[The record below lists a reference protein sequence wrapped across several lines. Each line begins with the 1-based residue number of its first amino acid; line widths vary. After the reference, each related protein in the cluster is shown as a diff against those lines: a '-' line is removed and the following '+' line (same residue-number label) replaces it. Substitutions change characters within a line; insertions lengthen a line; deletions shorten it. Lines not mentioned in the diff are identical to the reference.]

1 MSTVDFF
8 SEASQQSKVKS
19 EIVSQYFSAWAGV
32 MLSVQDR
39 GRRFK
44 DKIAYID
51 LFAGRGEYDDGT
63 PSTPAIILAK
73 AIVDDRLR
81 ERLVTFFNDRDEG
94 SVKSLSDVIGRIP
107 GVETLRYPPEVLN
120 YEVGEQVV
128 EWLNSVK
135 KVPSL
140 VFLDPWGYKGLT
152 LDLVDAATRDW
163 GCDAILFFN
172 YNRVNP
178 ALNNPY
184 VEEHMVAL
192 FGEELFRNFG
202 QLLDGLS
209 PEDRELTIVEK
220 LCDVLAAGERYV
232 MPFRFKD
239 HRGTR
244 TSHHL
249 FLVTKHHL
257 GYEKMKEIMATES
270 SAAAQGVASFEY
282 NPLDFG
288 QVKQYPLLAELS
300 PRPLDE
306 LAEMLVESYAGKTM
320 RMIDV
325 YRDHNVWLPYTKR
338 NYKDALLKLEDD
350 GRISV
355 PKHQKGSFGDSVEA
369 TFLER

>member
-8 SEASQQSKVKS
+8 SEASEQSKVKS

-249 FLVTKHHL
+249 FLVAKHHL